1 MKQSLGEFLVSSRY
15 FLQVQSLAFLPHPPQ
30 TPFLIGFP
38 QILHGVHPHV
48 WHIPAPHDL
57 LLTVVLQLT
66 ILLTLES
73 TKVI

>member
-1 MKQSLGEFLVSSRY
+1 
-15 FLQVQSLAFLPHPPQ
+15 VQSLAFLLHPLQ

-57 LLTVVLQLT
+57 LLKVF
-66 ILLTLES
+66 ES
-73 TKVI
+73 TNTTLNPELTQNNLNTQPLDA